1 MGHKALQRR
10 GGGAN
15 IRALTVTVG
24 QSAVWRPVCVRTSR
38 ESRPPTRLD
47 RPNVVHSRMNWY
59 AATELRLSGD
69 SASLPD
75 NARPMLLRNGILVV
89 GPAATWFAQAAAT

>member
-1 MGHKALQRR
+1 
-10 GGGAN
+10 
-15 IRALTVTVG
+15 
-24 QSAVWRPVCVRTSR
+24 
-38 ESRPPTRLD
+38 
-47 RPNVVHSRMNWY
+47 MNWY